1 MSATAPHA
9 DTTGPVTGPP
19 TQHRAP
25 GHAVRGNVLAVS
37 LGLTALLSLLVIAFA
52 WPATQLAPR
61 SLPIVV
67 AGPAEATAQ
76 VGAALDKAAPG
87 GFAVTVVPDEA
98 AARDAIEHRDAYG
111 AVVLGQ
117 PPSVLTASAA
127 SPVVAQL
134 LTQIATTLEARQGGA
149 ATPAVRVV
157 DVVPLPATDPRGV
170 GLAALSLP
178 LVIGGLIVGGALTT
192 AIAGV
197 GRRILGVFLTA
208 AFAGLALTGIAH
220 SWLGVLD
227 GGWWAEAGVIAL
239 GIAAVGATLV
249 GLEALFGF
257 VGLVL
262 GAAVLMLIGNP
273 FSGMTSAPEML
284 PTGWSTVGQWL
295 PPGAAGTLLRS
306 VSFFDGA
313 GGARPLLILA
323 GWVVFGLLLAALGS
337 RVRRRGTGQRATLDR
352 AGRPLPA

>member
-1 MSATAPHA
+1 MSTAPLA
-9 DTTGPVTGPP
+9 NTTGRATGPS
-19 TQHRAP
+19 TGHRAA
-25 GHAVRGNVLAVS
+25 GHPVRGNVLAVS
-37 LGLTALLSLLVIAFA
+37 LGLTAVLCLLVIAFA

-98 AARDAIEHRDAYG
+98 TARAAIERRDAYG

-117 PPSVLTASAA
+117 TPSVLTASAG

-134 LTQIATTLEARQGGA
+134 LTQMATTLEARQGGA
-149 ATPAVRVV
+149 AAPAVRVV
-157 DVVPLPATDPRGV
+157 DVVPLPASDPRGV
-170 GLAALSLP
+170 GLAALALP
-178 LVIGGLIVGGALTT
+178 LVIGGLAVGGALTT

-197 GRRILGVFLTA
+197 GRRVLGVFLTA
-208 AFAGLALTGIAH
+208 IFAGMALTGIAH
-220 SWLGVLD
+220 SWLGLLD
-227 GGWWAEAGVIAL
+227 GAWWAEAGVIAL
-239 GIAAVGATLV
+239 GLSAVGLTLV

-257 VGLVL
+257 RGFVL
-262 GAAVLMLIGNP
+262 GAAVIMLIGNP

-284 PTGWSTVGQWL
+284 PSGWSTLGQWL

-313 GGARPLLILA
+313 GGARPVAILA
-323 GWVVFGLLLAALGS
+323 GWVVLGLLLAALGS
-337 RVRRRGTGQRATLDR
+337 RVSRRRTRQSTPLD
-352 AGRPLPA
+352 AAARPLPA